1 MKRLLLLFFVVTLT
15 VAARAQ
21 FYSLR
26 TNLLGLATT
35 NLNIEGGVS
44 IHRNW
49 SLHLPVNYN
58 PWVFSENKRL
68 QNVTVEP
75 GIRYW
80 FLESFSQS
88 FIGLQALYSRYHVG
102 GMIGDYRYDG
112 WGVGGGLSYGYSKV
126 LNKRWN
132 IEFEAGV
139 GVMWADYTKYLCKK
153 CGAPQGDFKKLYVVP
168 TKAAVSLVYLF

>member
-1 MKRLLLLFFVVTLT
+1 MKRILLLFFVAALAVG
-15 VAARAQ
+15 ARAQ
-21 FYSLR
+21 FYSIK

-35 NLNIEGGVS
+35 NLNIEAGVS
-44 IHRNW
+44 VHRNW
-49 SLHLPVNYN
+49 SLHLPVTYN
-58 PWVFSENKRL
+58 PWVFGGNKRF
-68 QNVTVEP
+68 QNITVQP

-80 FLESFSQS
+80 FLESFSHS
-88 FIGLQALYSRYHVG
+88 FIGFQSLYSRYHVG
-102 GMIGDYRYDG
+102 GIGDYRYDG

-132 IEFEAGV
+132 IEFEAGL
-139 GVMWADYTKYLCKK
+139 GVMWADYTKYLCKT

>member
-1 MKRLLLLFFVVTLT
+1 MKRILLLLFVSILT
-15 VAARAQ
+15 MGAKAQ
-21 FYSLR
+21 FYSIK

-35 NLNIEGGVS
+35 NLNIEGAVS

-49 SLHLPVNYN
+49 SLHLPVTYN
-58 PWVFSENKRL
+58 PFIFKENKRF
-68 QNVTVEP
+68 QNITVQP

-80 FLESFSQS
+80 FVESFSHS
-88 FIGLQALYSRYHVG
+88 FIGIHSLYSRYHVG
-102 GMIGDYRYDG
+102 GIIGKYRYDG

-139 GVMWADYTKYLCKK
+139 GVMWSDYTKYLCKK
-153 CGAPQGDFKKLYVVP
+153 CGAPQEDARKLYVIP
-168 TKAAVSLVYLF
+168 TKASVSLVYLF

>member
-1 MKRLLLLFFVVTLT
+1 MKRILLLFFVAVF
-15 VAARAQ
+15 AIGARAQ
-21 FYSLR
+21 FYSLK

-49 SLHLPVNYN
+49 SLHLPINYN
-58 PWVFSENKRL
+58 PWVFSKNKRF
-68 QNVTVEP
+68 QNITVEP

-88 FIGLQALYSRYHVG
+88 FIGFQALYSRYHVG
-102 GMIGDYRYDG
+102 GIFSDYRYDG
-112 WGVGGGLSYGYSKV
+112 WGVGGGFSYGYSKV

-132 IEFEAGV
+132 IEFEAGI
-139 GVMWADYTKYLCKK
+139 GVMWADWKKYLCKS
-153 CGAPQGDFKKLYVVP
+153 CGALQGDGQKLYVIP

>member
-1 MKRLLLLFFVVTLT
+1 MKRFLLLFFVAVLA
-15 VAARAQ
+15 VSARAQ
-21 FYSLR
+21 FYSVK
-26 TNLLGLATT
+26 TNLLGLTTT
-35 NLNIEGGVS
+35 NLNVEGGVS

-49 SLHLPVNYN
+49 SLHLPLVYN
-58 PWVFSENKRL
+58 PWVFSGNKRF

-88 FIGLQALYSRYHVG
+88 FIGFQSLYSRYHVG
-102 GMIGDYRYDG
+102 GINSDYRYDG
-112 WGVGGGLSYGYSKV
+112 WGVGGGFSYGYSKV

-132 IEFEAGV
+132 IEFEAGI
-139 GVMWADYTKYLCKK
+139 GVMWADYTKYLCKS
-153 CGAPQGDFKKLYVVP
+153 CGAPQGDVKKLYVVP